1 MSSTP
6 LSHLG
11 TEWTSPDHSPGMG
24 TTLANPATILSDMVQ
39 SQHYFRE
46 LGNETDVVLISAESY
61 LINGYKT
68 MTLMK
73 LMQQF
78 VCRMTFVAG
87 QNKLRFVHRSLA
99 TVFTFEQCL
108 RACGE
113 NVTVS
118 DDFSNLTAIN
128 QQLAPLYCQVYL
140 SS

>member
-11 TEWTSPDHSPGMG
+11 TEYTTPDHSPGMG
-24 TTLANPATILSDMVQ
+24 TTLANPATIISDMVQ

-46 LGNETDVVLISAESY
+46 LGNETDVVLLSAENY
-61 LINGYKT
+61 LINAYKT
-68 MTLMK
+68 MSVMK

-78 VCRMTFVAG
+78 VVRSTLTGG
-87 QNKLRFVHRSLA
+87 QHKLRWVHRSLA
-99 TVFTFEQCL
+99 TVFTFEQAL
-108 RACGE
+108 RAVGE

-128 QQLAPLYCQVYL
+128 QQLAPLYIQCFL